1 MRISRTL
8 VGVMVACMLTVGCGG
23 SSGDGGT
30 GGSAQESK
38 DTAIGADGEV
48 AGSELPYVVEE
59 PEEELLGPNPE
70 LGSAPERG
78 DATEKVLNELKV
90 GTLRMARA
98 PGKMVARCARG
109 TLTLKAGATTRC
121 GVHYGGVEVPWNVT
135 LADDYEPGS
144 GVLSYRAEPLKGL
157 LTAKAAYGQWYELQS
172 ARKRDELRCSEIPD
186 VELVELDA
194 PTNYKCQYLVEGSD
208 EDSDEETWSDRVI
221 VVKKDGVEFETP

>member
-23 SSGDGGT
+23 SSDDSGT
-30 GGSAQESK
+30 GGSAEETK

-59 PEEELLGPNPE
+59 PEEELLTPNPE
-70 LGSAPERG
+70 LSSAPESG

-98 PGKMVARCARG
+98 HSRMVATCAGG
-109 TLTLKAGATTRC
+109 TLTLEAGATTRC
-121 GVHYGGVEVPWNVT
+121 GVRYGGVEVPWRVT
-135 LADDYEPGS
+135 ISDSYEPGS
-144 GVLSYRAEPLKGL
+144 SVLSYRAEPLKGL

-172 ARKRDELRCSEIPD
+172 AQKRAELRCSEIPD

-194 PTNYKCQYLVEGSD
+194 PTHYKCQYLVD

-221 VVKKDGVEFETP
+221 VVKKNGVEFDLP